1 MYFYN
6 QFLRATWSPKSV
18 SPTCAWII
26 SFQCDICLLSTVL
39 VGCDKDLVTA
49 LQDFVLAY
57 FSY

>member
-1 MYFYN
+1 LN
-6 QFLRATWSPKSV
+6 
-18 SPTCAWII
+18 
-26 SFQCDICLLSTVL
+26 TVL